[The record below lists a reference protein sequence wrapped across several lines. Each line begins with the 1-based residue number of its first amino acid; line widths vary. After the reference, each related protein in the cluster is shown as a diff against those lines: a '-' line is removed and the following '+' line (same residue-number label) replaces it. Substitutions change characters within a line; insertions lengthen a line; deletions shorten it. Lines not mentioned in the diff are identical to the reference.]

1 MEDKLLSVSNFSGT
15 ENEFAGSFFSKPR
28 AGPSDPGRYRK
39 LPMLGSHTTPMGK
52 RPYAIVTAGAGTRS
66 VTWSRFR
73 GGLDHEF

>member
-1 MEDKLLSVSNFSGT
+1 MSNFSGT

-39 LPMLGSHTTPMGK
+39 LPMLGPHTTPMEK
-52 RPYAIVTAGAGTRS
+52 RTIVTAGAGTRS
-66 VTWSRFR
+66 VTWSRFW

>member
-39 LPMLGSHTTPMGK
+39 LPMLGPRTTPTEK
-52 RPYAIVTAGAGTRS
+52 RTIVTAGAGTRS
-66 VTWSRFR
+66 VTWSRFW